1 MVPGAANHLRRM
13 QQGRPKT
20 PREASVVSKRAA
32 RLGAFEVQL
41 CFVRDGRLEC
51 AHREFELHSTSIP
64 NASQRRRSQRK
75 KQEQTKLR

>member
-1 MVPGAANHLRRM
+1 MPGAANHLRRM

-51 AHREFELHSTSIP
+51 AHREFELHSTSFAFP
-64 NASQRRRSQRK
+64 MPANGGEANEGSKGKRS
-75 KQEQTKLR
+75 